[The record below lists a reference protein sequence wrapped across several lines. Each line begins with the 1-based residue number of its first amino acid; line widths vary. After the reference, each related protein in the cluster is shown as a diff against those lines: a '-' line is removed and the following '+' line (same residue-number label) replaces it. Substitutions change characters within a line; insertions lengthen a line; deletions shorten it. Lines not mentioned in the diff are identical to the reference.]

1 MPMIRWVIPRLFSIR
16 AQVGLIV
23 WSEFSVASS
32 FSLLSNPADRVQ
44 SYLTHYS
51 YFGSFRSS
59 VSNVGPNAAMLD
71 GKGRLTNIGSWYLG
85 NVPVGTSASAASSIS
100 VSTGWTLLV
109 GLVCLLVA
117 R

>member
-1 MPMIRWVIPRLFSIR
+1 VSFSPLLLR
-16 AQVGLIV
+16 FFFSSYRSGLIIF
-23 WSEFSVASS
+23 E
-32 FSLLSNPADRVQ
+32 

-71 GKGRLTNIGSWYLG
+71 NNGKLTKIGSWYLG
-85 NVPVGTSASAASSIS
+85 NVPVGTSASAANSIS
-100 VSTGWTLLV
+100 VSAGWTLFV
-109 GLVCLLVA
+109 SLVCLLVM